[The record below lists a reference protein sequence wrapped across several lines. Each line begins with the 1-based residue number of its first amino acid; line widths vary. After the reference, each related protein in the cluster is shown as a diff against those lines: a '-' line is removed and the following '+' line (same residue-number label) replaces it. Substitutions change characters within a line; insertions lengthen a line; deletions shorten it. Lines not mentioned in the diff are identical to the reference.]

1 MNKSELVSAAAAEA
15 GLPQSDTKKVVDA
28 VTRIILGEVRRGG
41 DVRISDFGTFRKKTL
56 AARSG
61 KSPATGEPYSV
72 PARDVLG
79 FKAAS
84 NVVA

>member
-1 MNKSELVSAAAAEA
+1 MNKSELIKAVA
-15 GLPQSDTKKVVDA
+15 KK
-28 VTRIILGEVRRGG
+28 TSLGESQVRSAVDGALNEIVATVRAGR
-41 DVRISDFGTFRKKTL
+41 DVRITDFGTFKKKTL

-61 KSPATGEPYSV
+61 KSPSTGEPYSV